1 MFDDQDR
8 QYFAKRALDCREK
21 EKSAIDPAI
30 RKIHGEMAEEYER
43 RARGE
48 APRPVSRPG

>member
-8 QYFAKRALDCREK
+8 LYFAKRASECRRK
-21 EKSAIDPAI
+21 ASGAIDPAI
-30 RKIHGEMAEEYER
+30 REIHSQMAEEYER

-48 APRPVSRPG
+48 VPRPVVRP